1 MQKYNLKEFRVLTLS
16 SLCLFLITLTSCA
29 MVGPRSISKG
39 RSDYNESINKT
50 EDEQMLL
57 SIVKERYGETSSLLQ
72 VTGVAAN
79 IRFKSSVG
87 VDVGFGPT
95 NNYDGNLV
103 PLNAGVAYEE
113 NPTITYAPVQGET
126 YIKQLMSPL
135 PLNLVVLNIRAGTS
149 SARLFTMMT
158 NRINGMRNPDFHYSP
173 EVKPDTRFQSF
184 IELGEKLRLAG
195 VLDIL
200 ADQNKDVPFVVLIS
214 DYAPKYSKIVREYLD
229 LLGLSMPSDSSKTI
243 VLPVYFTI
251 NGGDLDG
258 ISISTRSTFD
268 LIEILKASIEI
279 PQDHV
284 NAGLAIKYP
293 APGLVGKD
301 LHIYSSEEKPDST
314 IVAVKHRGYW
324 FYIDDTDMGTKL
336 FYRMIRI
343 LWSVS
348 IAASSDQNVAP
359 VLTIPVSQ

>member
-1 MQKYNLKEFRVLTLS
+1 MQRYNLKESRVLTLS
-16 SLCLFLITLTSCA
+16 ALCLFLITLTSCA
-29 MVGPRSISKG
+29 MVGPGSISKG

-79 IRFKSSVG
+79 IRFKSNVG
-87 VDVGFGPT
+87 ADVGFGPES
-95 NNYDGNLV
+95 NYVGNLV
-103 PLNAGVAYEE
+103 PLSAGVSYEE
-113 NPTITYAPVQGET
+113 NPTVTYAPVRGET

-149 SARLFTMMT
+149 SARLFTMMA
-158 NRINGMRNPDFHYSP
+158 NRINGMRNPDFLYSP

-184 IELGEKLRLAG
+184 VQLGEKLRLAG

-200 ADQNKDVPFVVLIS
+200 ADQNKDAPFVVVIS
-214 DYAPKYSKIVREYLD
+214 DYAANYSEAVREYLD
-229 LLGLSMPSDSSKTI
+229 LLGLSMPADKSKTI
-243 VLPVYFTI
+243 VLPVYFT
-251 NGGDLDG
+251 NRRDLNG

-279 PQDHV
+279 PQEHV
-284 NAGLAIKYP
+284 NAGLAMKYQ

-301 LHIYSSEEKPDST
+301 LHIYSSEERPDSA

-336 FYRMIRI
+336 FYRTVRT

-359 VLTIPVSQ
+359 LLTIPVSQ